1 MKIPYSLGW
10 LMEWGM
16 YHITLSL
23 GFWSIL
29 GQEKIIPIFKVWK
42 SRQVIAS
49 NFVNLEMTTNP
60 LKYNVN

>member
-1 MKIPYSLGW
+1 
-10 LMEWGM
+10 M